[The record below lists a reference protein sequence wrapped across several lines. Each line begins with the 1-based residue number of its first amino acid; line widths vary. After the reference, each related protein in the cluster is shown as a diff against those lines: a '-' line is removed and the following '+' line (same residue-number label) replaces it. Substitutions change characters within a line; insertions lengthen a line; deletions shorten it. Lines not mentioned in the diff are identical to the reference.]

1 MDLRTTLEHIGLT
14 KTETQLYLTLL
25 DIGPS
30 QAGTISR
37 RSGIHRRSVYDAAE
51 RLIRKGLLGYIK
63 QNNKRQ
69 YAAVN
74 PERLLELA
82 EEQTEH
88 IHTILPELK
97 AKYVTTE
104 EKQETL
110 FYKGQQAIKNI
121 LEDQLATGEDV
132 YVLGASG
139 KANEYLPYY
148 LHWYTK
154 RRIKKKIKL
163 KLLYTGTPG
172 KKKNIPGADIR
183 YLPGPTEPIATNI
196 YGNKLAI
203 IFWKDK
209 PSVILINKK
218 DMATVYKNYF
228 EHLWKLAKA

>member
-14 KTETQLYLTLL
+14 KTETTLYLTLL

-30 QAGTISR
+30 QAGIISR

-51 RLIRKGLLGYIK
+51 RLIKKGLLGYIK
-63 QNNKRQ
+63 SNNKRQ

-82 EEQTEH
+82 EEQTENVH
-88 IHTILPELK
+88 SILNELK
-97 AKYVTTE
+97 AKYITTE

-110 FYKGQQAIKNI
+110 FYKGQQAIKNV

-139 KANEYLPYY
+139 KADQQLPFY

-154 RRIKKKIKL
+154 RRIQKKIKL
-163 KLLYTGTPG
+163 KLLYNGTPG
-172 KKKNIPGADIR
+172 KKKKIPHAETR
-183 YLPGPTEPIATNI
+183 YLPGPQEPIATNI
-196 YGNKLAI
+196 YGNKIAI
-203 IFWKDK
+203 IFWKEK
-209 PSVILINKK
+209 PSVIVINKR
-218 DMATVYKNYF
+218 DMATMYKSYF
-228 EHLWKLAKA
+228 EHLWKMAKT